1 MAFSI
6 YGNGVVQKRENVLFL
21 GEGKGCV
28 AVCFVCYHIRNFWS
42 VLTLG
47 NSMQTH
53 YKVKLT
59 IDGIPEGTT
68 LITDA
73 PEYIDVS
80 VRNNGY
86 AFVRYMVGAIPEVL
100 INFGRFADGK
110 GRVVL
115 AKQNIEDLLREAF
128 GKDASIDAFS
138 PEQLELRYTTNP
150 GKKCQLW
157 LMATSRP
164 TCNMW

>member
-1 MAFSI
+1 MAMEWYKNVKMFFSSARGRDVLL
-6 YGNGVVQKRENVLFL
+6 YVLF
-21 GEGKGCV
+21 V
-28 AVCFVCYHIRNFWS
+28 TISAIFWS

-86 AFVRYMVGAIPEVL
+86 AFVRYMVGAIPEVSV
-100 INFGRFADGK
+100 NFGRLQMAKAGWSWLSK
-110 GRVVL
+110 ILRIYCARRL
-115 AKQNIEDLLREAF
+115 ARMPVSMRSLQSNW
-128 GKDASIDAFS
+128 
-138 PEQLELRYTTNP
+138 N
-150 GKKCQLW
+150 
-157 LMATSRP
+157 
-164 TCNMW
+164 

>member
-1 MAFSI
+1 MAMEWYKNVKMFFSSARGRDVLL
-6 YGNGVVQKRENVLFL
+6 YVLF
-21 GEGKGCV
+21 V
-28 AVCFVCYHIRNFWS
+28 TISAIFWS

-80 VRNNGY
+80 VRKNGY
-86 AFVRYMVGAIPEVL
+86 AFVR
-100 INFGRFADGK
+100 
-110 GRVVL
+110 
-115 AKQNIEDLLREAF
+115 
-128 GKDASIDAFS
+128 
-138 PEQLELRYTTNP
+138 
-150 GKKCQLW
+150 
-157 LMATSRP
+157 
-164 TCNMW
+164 